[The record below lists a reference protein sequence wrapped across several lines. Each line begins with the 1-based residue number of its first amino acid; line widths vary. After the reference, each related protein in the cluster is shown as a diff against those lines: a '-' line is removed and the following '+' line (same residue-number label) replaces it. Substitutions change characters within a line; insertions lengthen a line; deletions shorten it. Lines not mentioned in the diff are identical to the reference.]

1 MPAMTRV
8 RVRRAVPGD
17 AEEVLRLRQVMI
29 DSMARS
35 SPATDWHADAL
46 PVLRAKLAEP
56 DGPFAA
62 FVVDRPGLPAR
73 GGPSAQGGPSARGGL
88 SALVAGTIEY
98 RIGGAHDPHG
108 TDGYVFSVATDPDA
122 RRRGHA
128 RACME
133 ALLEWFRECGAHR
146 IRLTATAQAEPL
158 YSSLGFARRPDPLLE
173 LRL

>member
-1 MPAMTRV
+1 MTRV

-62 FVVDRPGLPAR
+62 FVVDRPER
-73 GGPSAQGGPSARGGL
+73 DGL

-98 RIGGAHDPHG
+98 RIGGAHNPHG
-108 TDGYVFSVATDPDA
+108 TDGYVFSVATAPDA
-122 RRRGHA
+122 RRQGCA

-133 ALLEWFRECGAHR
+133 ALLEWFREHGVR
-146 IRLTATAQAEPL
+146 RVRLTASAQAEPL
-158 YSSLGFARRPDPLLE
+158 YASLGFARRPDPLLE

>member
-1 MPAMTRV
+1 MTRV

-46 PVLRAKLAEP
+46 PVLRAKLADP

-62 FVVDRPGLPAR
+62 FVVDRPGRPER
-73 GGPSAQGGPSARGGL
+73 GGPSARGGL

-98 RIGGAHDPHG
+98 RIGGVHDPRG

-133 ALLEWFRECGAHR
+133 VLLEWFRERGAHR
-146 IRLTATAQAEPL
+146 IRLTATSQAEPL
-158 YSSLGFARRPDPLLE
+158 YASLGFTRRPDPLLE